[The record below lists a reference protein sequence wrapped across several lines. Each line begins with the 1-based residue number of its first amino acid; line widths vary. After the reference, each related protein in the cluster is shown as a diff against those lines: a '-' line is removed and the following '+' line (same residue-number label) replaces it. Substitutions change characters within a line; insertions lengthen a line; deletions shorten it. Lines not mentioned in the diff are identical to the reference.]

1 MRYVRL
7 QVTET
12 LKAEVTD
19 KSTLCLGFLVF
30 SSLNKS
36 LHLLLDCFGRVVT
49 CQAWIRL
56 EEQLCAALLLLL
68 NVILLQ
74 DLKSVGERGLGSE
87 GLGRIQVR
95 QGQLSD
101 RIDRIVNSD
110 ERGL

>member
-1 MRYVRL
+1 M

-12 LKAEVTD
+12 LKAEISD
-19 KSTLCLGFLVF
+19 KSALCLSFLVF

-36 LHLLLDCFGRVVT
+36 LHLFLDCFGRVITSQTGVG
-49 CQAWIRL
+49 L

-74 DLKSVGERGLGSE
+74 DLKSVRERGLGSE

-95 QGQLSD
+95 QGQFSD
-101 RIDRIVNSD
+101 RVDRIVNSD
-110 ERGL
+110 KRGL